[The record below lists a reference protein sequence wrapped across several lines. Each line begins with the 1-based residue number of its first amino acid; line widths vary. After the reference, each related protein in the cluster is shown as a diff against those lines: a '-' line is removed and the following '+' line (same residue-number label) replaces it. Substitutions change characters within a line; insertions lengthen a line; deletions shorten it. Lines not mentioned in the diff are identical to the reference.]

1 MLLNYEFPPLGG
13 GAGRATHNVAKGLA
27 NSGHQ
32 VAVLTSGIKGQKP
45 REYLDGFTIYR
56 VRSWRK
62 GIHDC
67 GYRGALIYVF
77 MAAIKYIQL
86 TKVEK
91 YDVIH
96 YFFSIPTGLI
106 SLLPGS
112 HRKIPYIVSLRGS
125 DVPFYDVVNKKLQW
139 FHNLLRPI
147 NRKIWLNAEK
157 VVAVTSSLRS
167 TAYRTARD
175 LEIEVIP
182 NGIDSAI
189 FNPQEPIEMTKGK
202 LKLITVTRLI
212 ARKGIQHVLQ
222 ALSELSNEKVNL
234 LIVGTG
240 NYENQLKEMTDALSL
255 HQTVKFYGY
264 CPNEKLP
271 MLLNQHDVFIL
282 PSLTEAFGNSFAEAM
297 ACGLPVI
304 GSKIG
309 GIPDLV
315 KDENGILVEP
325 GDIVQIKAAINNM
338 IASEAMRIRMGKE
351 NSKLIQNRYQW
362 KNVVERYLGI
372 YEQFSR

>member
-1 MLLNYEFPPLGG
+1 MY
-13 GAGRATHNVAKGLA
+13 NVAKGLS

-32 VAVLTSGIKGQKP
+32 VEVLTSGIKGQKP
-45 REYLDGFTIYR
+45 TEYSDGLTIYR
-56 VRSWRK
+56 VPSWRK

-67 GYRGALIYVF
+67 GYKGALSYVLW
-77 MAAIKYIQL
+77 AAIKYFQL
-86 TKVEK
+86 TKEEK

-125 DVPFYDVVNKKLQW
+125 DVPFYDVSNKKLQW
-139 FHNLLRPI
+139 FHHLLRPI
-147 NRKIWLNAEK
+147 NKKIWIKADK
-157 VVAVTSSLRS
+157 VVAVSNSLRS
-167 TAYRTARD
+167 TAYRTTRD

-189 FNPQEPIEMTKGK
+189 FKPREPLEKPNGP

-222 ALSELSNEKVNL
+222 ALSELSNKKVNF

-240 NYENQLKEMTDALSL
+240 NYESRLKEMTDALSL

-264 CPNEKLP
+264 CPNEELPKLF
-271 MLLNQHDVFIL
+271 NQYDVFIL
-282 PSLTEAFGNSFAEAM
+282 PSLSEAFGNSFAEAM
-297 ACGLPVI
+297 ACGLPII
-304 GSKIG
+304 GSNIG
-309 GIPDLV
+309 GIPDLI
-315 KDENGILVEP
+315 KEENGILVEP
-325 GDIVQIKAAINNM
+325 GDITQIKAAIIKMNND
-338 IASEAMRIRMGKE
+338 EAMRFQMGKA
-351 NSKLIQNRYQW
+351 NSKLIRKRYQW
-362 KNVVERYLGI
+362 QIAVERYLGI
-372 YEQFSR
+372 YEQFAR